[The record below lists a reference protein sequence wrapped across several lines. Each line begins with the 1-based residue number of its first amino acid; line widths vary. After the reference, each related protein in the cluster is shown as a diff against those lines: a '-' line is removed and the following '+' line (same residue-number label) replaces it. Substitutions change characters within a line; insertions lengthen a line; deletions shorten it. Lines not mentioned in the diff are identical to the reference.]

1 MREVVGKKVL
11 AGLSVP
17 LKRLMSVKKASSDSF
32 RHRPN
37 LGTCQDWN
45 HCSSCVRHKYLVTGS
60 SAPPQENDPGE
71 LRPIHLGNTQGL
83 VQLPS
88 FG

>member
-1 MREVVGKKVL
+1 MGGGRCEMREVVGKKVL
-11 AGLSVP
+11 AGLPVP

-45 HCSSCVRHKYLVTGS
+45 HCSSCVRHEYLVAGS
-60 SAPPQENDPGE
+60 SAPPSRE
-71 LRPIHLGNTQGL
+71 
-83 VQLPS
+83 
-88 FG
+88 